1 MPFFHDLFTVLVGV
15 HHLFLLLAIRALA
28 ECLVSFLICD
38 FVVVVLN
45 VFICDLLNVLS
56 VPILCSVKLYDDK

>member
-15 HHLFLLLAIRALA
+15 QHLFLLLAIRALA
-28 ECLVSFLICD
+28 ECLVCFLICD

>member
-1 MPFFHDLFTVLVGV
+1 VLVGA

-28 ECLVSFLICD
+28 ECLVGFFICD
-38 FVVVVLN
+38 VVVLN

-56 VPILCSVKLYDDK
+56 VSILCSVKLHDK